1 MKVFLD
7 TSFFVDFFRGKQEAK
22 EIYEQIVS
30 EELYTSLNVLEETTY
45 ILMKLKASDLTGIKK
60 HNDLIKELKKNEKVY
75 RSCFNLSKDF
85 FSSLLKWNV
94 KVLPITLPWDDV
106 LEVMVKYRL
115 LPNDALIAAIC
126 KHYGINKIATFD
138 PDFKRVDFLEIITL
152 VL

>member
-60 HNDLIKELKKNEKVY
+60 HYDLIKELKKNEKVY